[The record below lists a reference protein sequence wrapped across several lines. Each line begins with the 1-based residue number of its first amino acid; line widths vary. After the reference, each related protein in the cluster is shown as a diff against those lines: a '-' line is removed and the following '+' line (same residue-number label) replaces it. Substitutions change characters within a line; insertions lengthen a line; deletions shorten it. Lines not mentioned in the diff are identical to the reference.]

1 MARVFDVVEYPSEM
15 ADELVHRFPETG
27 IADLRF
33 GSQVIVRE
41 SQAAVFFR
49 DGRALDV
56 LGPGRH
62 TISTANVPLL
72 TNLLGKLFGDRTPF
86 TAEVY
91 FVSMREFA
99 DRKWGTPQPII
110 VRNTG
115 VGLGIALLQGFGTY
129 SFQVKDP
136 QQFVTQIVGQLG
148 AYRTSDIETRL
159 RTMLLSR
166 LQDLLGET
174 TSQKNVLD
182 LIGLT
187 DELGAGVRAKSQ
199 DDFLAIGLL
208 LKSFYIGNLKPSDK
222 SAKELREMGMLDMQT
237 YTQLQAAD
245 AMRDAAQNPSGGAGL
260 TAGIGAGMGIGNVL
274 SGSLAG
280 MTQGQSQTQPTTP
293 SASNVMPDIMT
304 PSEAAGFLKVSE
316 EDVVAAINAGD
327 LKARKIGSAYRI
339 SKDALQD
346 YLRGRFYKSVQK
358 KVGTNANLFYSTRWL
373 YESTPVS
380 YPQPPRSVQPRHMT
394 MARMSP
400 HPVLRNH

>member
-27 IADLRF
+27 VADLRF

-86 TAEVY
+86 TAEIY

-115 VGLGIALLQGFGTY
+115 VGLGLALLQGFGTY
-129 SFQVKDP
+129 SFQVSDP

-148 AYRTSDIETRL
+148 AYRTSDIENRL

-174 TSQKNVLD
+174 TTQKNVLD

-187 DELGAGVRAKSQ
+187 DELGAGVRAKAQ

-274 SGSLAG
+274 SGSLSG
-280 MTQGQSQTQPTTP
+280 MTQGQGQSQTQPTAP
-293 SASNVMPDIMT
+293 ASDAGVPDVMT
-304 PSEAAGFLKVSE
+304 PSEVAGFLKVSE
-316 EDVVAAINAGD
+316 EDVLAAINAGE
-327 LKARKIGSAYRI
+327 LKARKIGSAYRV
-339 SKDALQD
+339 SKESLQE
-346 YLRGRFYKSVQK
+346 YLRG
-358 KVGTNANLFYSTRWL
+358 
-373 YESTPVS
+373 
-380 YPQPPRSVQPRHMT
+380 
-394 MARMSP
+394 
-400 HPVLRNH
+400 

>member
-1 MARVFDVVEYPSEM
+1 MARIFDVVEYPSEM
-15 ADELVHRFPETG
+15 VDEIVHRFPETG
-27 IADLRF
+27 VADLRL

-62 TISTANVPLL
+62 TITTANVPLL
-72 TNLLGKLFGDRTPF
+72 TGLLGKLFSDRTPF

-91 FVSMREFA
+91 YVSMREFA

-129 SFQVKDP
+129 SFQVNDP

-148 AYRTSDIETRL
+148 GFHTADIENRL

-166 LQDLLGET
+166 LQDVLGET
-174 TSQKNVLD
+174 TSDNNVLD

-187 DELGAGVRAKSQ
+187 DELSAAVRAKAQ
-199 DDFLAIGLL
+199 DDFLGVGLL

-222 SAKELREMGMLDMQT
+222 SAKELRDMGMLDMQT

-245 AMRDAAQNPSGGAGL
+245 AMRDAAQNPAGGAGL

-274 SGSLAG
+274 SGSLAN
-280 MTQGQSQTQPTTP
+280 MTQNQQSQTQPTTSAP
-293 SASNVMPDIMT
+293 STSMPDVMT
-304 PSEAAGFLKVSE
+304 PTEAAGFLKVSE
-316 EDVVAAINAGD
+316 EDVLAAINAGE
-327 LKARKIGSAYRI
+327 LKARKIGSAFRLT
-339 SKDALQD
+339 KEALQE
-346 YLRGRFYKSVQK
+346 YLNG
-358 KVGTNANLFYSTRWL
+358 
-373 YESTPVS
+373 
-380 YPQPPRSVQPRHMT
+380 
-394 MARMSP
+394 
-400 HPVLRNH
+400 

>member
-1 MARVFDVVEYPSEM
+1 MARIFDVVEYPSEM
-15 ADELVHRFPETG
+15 VDEIVHRFPETG
-27 IADLRF
+27 VADLRL

-62 TISTANVPLL
+62 TITTANVPLL
-72 TNLLGKLFGDRTPF
+72 TGLLGKLFGDRTPF
-86 TAEVY
+86 TAEIY
-91 FVSMREFA
+91 FVSMREFS

-115 VGLGIALLQGFGTY
+115 VGLGISLLQGFGTY
-129 SFQVKDP
+129 SFQVNDP

-148 AYRTSDIETRL
+148 GYRTSDIENRL

-174 TSQKNVLD
+174 TRDKNVLD

-187 DELGAGVRAKSQ
+187 DELSAGVRAKAQ
-199 DDFLAIGLL
+199 DDFLAVGLI

-222 SAKELREMGMLDMQT
+222 SAQELRDMGMLDMQV

-260 TAGIGAGMGIGNVL
+260 TAGIGAGMGVGNVL
-274 SGSLAG
+274 AGSLAG
-280 MTQGQSQTQPTTP
+280 MTQNQQSQTQPTAP
-293 SASNVMPDIMT
+293 SGSAAMPDVMT

-316 EDVVAAINAGD
+316 EDVLAAITAGD
-327 LKARKIGSAYRI
+327 LKARKIGSAFRLT
-339 SKDALQD
+339 KEALQE
-346 YLRGRFYKSVQK
+346 YLNG
-358 KVGTNANLFYSTRWL
+358 
-373 YESTPVS
+373 
-380 YPQPPRSVQPRHMT
+380 
-394 MARMSP
+394 
-400 HPVLRNH
+400 